1 LKLILANAVSFQLV
15 WLATVAGAAKGLWWA
30 GPLAALLFAA
40 WQVPLSAQPRA
51 DLKLMLC
58 AAAAGFVVDSA
69 LVLTGLLRFETAL
82 PWAGFAPVWIVSLW
96 VAFALTLNHS
106 LAGLKHRPLLAVG
119 LGLIGGPL
127 AYGIAGA
134 GRSASPALAGGLGCI
149 STRLRWCWWS
159 AAARRSAWPPPG
171 GCRSAPATPAMS
183 TWPGPGCWRWQP

>member
-127 AYGIAGA
+127 AYGIAASAWKAVELGA
-134 GRSASPALAGGLGCI
+134 SSVFVLAVIGLIWALATPLLLALAD
-149 STRLRWCWWS
+149 RLR
-159 AAARRSAWPPPG
+159 
-171 GCRSAPATPAMS
+171 
-183 TWPGPGCWRWQP
+183 QPLRAV